1 MAANAVILS
10 DPGLETSGGSEPSQ
24 KPITHTNSSSSD
36 QSDYEYFSDDS
47 PWSEESEHGS
57 AAADRH
63 DERPGA
69 KVMSKQVQK
78 DQRELPTL
86 LRLIS
91 FLVVCLYRIPIRQF
105 AATEQI
111 KTKISERASFYQH
124 FDFLFVRDLFPRM
137 DAIAAASLGRS
148 ISQRRSILLYKD
160 ARNRQLEA
168 VDSGDSDSE
177 PPARAPNESI
187 TVEETATRKTLG
199 QELDLS
205 GAKSVSFT
213 LPSKATTYMQKP
225 SQQSWL
231 YPPPLSV
238 AISEKSVVSD
248 YAAQELAIAVPKMPV
263 VSSSTS
269 DDAFVCPYCCSPQRL
284 MSEMLWE
291 KHVFD
296 DLKPYICTFPSCDI
310 KDHLFADRSQWWKH
324 ETEMHRFAWH
334 CNLPHHRSYN
344 DREDF
349 IRHMREGHGTSF
361 TNTQLDGVT
370 SIFRIPSEKPAG
382 VCNLCFR
389 YSTNLKSHVSRHL
402 KRIALFALPSTRDES
417 DYTSSD
423 VQGTITLHPA
433 SDTATD
439 HLVPVNQ
446 SSAVSEGPHSIAS
459 KITVVQEEKTRKTD
473 TVHGLKG
480 KVKRESS
487 SEPPGTLSQ
496 ELLLMVE
503 RGPQYSSRNLVNSWL
518 QREGVDKAPP
528 VGMYHPF
535 GTVIDLLLTR

>member
-1 MAANAVILS
+1 MVN
-10 DPGLETSGGSEPSQ
+10 
-24 KPITHTNSSSSD
+24 
-36 QSDYEYFSDDS
+36 
-47 PWSEESEHGS
+47 
-57 AAADRH
+57 
-63 DERPGA
+63 
-69 KVMSKQVQK
+69 QVQK

-91 FLVVCLYRIPIRQF
+91 FLVACLYRIPIRQF
-105 AATEQI
+105 GATEQI

-148 ISQRRSILLYKD
+148 ISQRRSTLLYKD
-160 ARNRQLEA
+160 ARSRQLEA
-168 VDSGDSDSE
+168 VDSSSSDSE
-177 PPARAPNESI
+177 PPATALNESN
-187 TVEETATRKTLG
+187 TVEETAIRESLG
-199 QELDLS
+199 QELALS
-205 GAKSVSFT
+205 EAKSVSFT

-231 YPPPLSV
+231 YPPSTSV

-248 YAAQELAIAVPKMPV
+248 YATQELAIAVPRMPV
-263 VSSSTS
+263 VSSSTT
-269 DDAFVCPYCCSPQRL
+269 DDAFVCPYCCSPQRV
-284 MSEMLWE
+284 MSEILWE

-296 DLKPYICTFPSCDI
+296 DLKPYICTFPSCDM
-310 KDHLFADRSQWWKH
+310 KDHLFADRSQWWQH

-334 CNLPHHRSYN
+334 CNLPQHRSYD

-349 IRHMREGHGTSF
+349 MRHMREGHGTSF
-361 TNTQLDGVT
+361 TNKQLDGVT

-389 YSTNLKSHVSRHL
+389 YSTNLKSHISRHL
-402 KRIALFALPSTRDES
+402 KRIALFALPNTSDES

-423 VQGTITLHPA
+423 VQETIPLHPA
-433 SDTATD
+433 SDTVTD
-439 HLVPVNQ
+439 YLVPVNQ

-459 KITVVQEEKTRKTD
+459 KITVVQEDKVRKTD
-473 TVHGLKG
+473 AVHSLKG

-487 SEPPGTLSQ
+487 PEPPGTLSQ

-503 RGPQYSSRNLVNSWL
+503 RAPQYSSRNLVDSWL
-518 QREGVDKAPP
+518 QREGAHKAPP

-535 GTVIDLLLTR
+535 GAAIDLLLTRWGKLKMSKQKRLANHKTNLGGFNKMFNDKSAADGK

>member
-1 MAANAVILS
+1 VAANAVILAGPES
-10 DPGLETSGGSEPSQ
+10 SQ
-24 KPITHTNSSSSD
+24 KPMTHIESPSSD

-47 PWSEESEHGS
+47 PWSDESEHGS
-57 AAADRH
+57 AAADRQ
-63 DERPGA
+63 DEHSGS
-69 KVMSKQVQK
+69 KGTGKQVQK

-86 LRLIS
+86 LRSIS
-91 FLVVCLYRIPIRQF
+91 FLVVCLYRMPIRQF

-148 ISQRRSILLYKD
+148 ISQRRSILFYKD

-177 PPARAPNESI
+177 PPAPAPNESI
-187 TVEETATRKTLG
+187 TVEETAIRKTLG
-199 QELDLS
+199 QELALS
-205 GAKSVSFT
+205 EAKSVSFT

-231 YPPPLSV
+231 YPPPPSV

-248 YAAQELAIAVPKMPV
+248 YAAQELEIAVPKMPV
-263 VSSSTS
+263 VSSSTT
-269 DDAFVCPYCCSPQRL
+269 DDTFVCPYCCSPQRV
-284 MSEMLWE
+284 MSEILWE

-296 DLKPYICTFPSCDI
+296 DLKPYICTFPNCNM
-310 KDHLFADRSQWWKH
+310 KDHLFADRSQWWQH

-344 DREDF
+344 NREDF

-370 SIFRIPSEKPAG
+370 SMFRIPSEKPAG

-402 KRIALFALPSTRDES
+402 KRIALFALPNTRDES
-417 DYTSSD
+417 DYNSSNA
-423 VQGTITLHPA
+423 QGTISLHPV

-439 HLVPVNQ
+439 YLVPANQ

-459 KITVVQEEKTRKTD
+459 EIRVMQEEKIRKND
-473 TVHGLKG
+473 TVHGLKD

-487 SEPPGTLSQ
+487 PEPPGTLSQ
-496 ELLLMVE
+496 KFLLMVE
-503 RGPQYSSRNLVNSWL
+503 RGLQYSSRNLVNFWL
-518 QREGVDKAPP
+518 QTEGVDITPP

-535 GTVIDLLLTR
+535 GAVIDLLLTR